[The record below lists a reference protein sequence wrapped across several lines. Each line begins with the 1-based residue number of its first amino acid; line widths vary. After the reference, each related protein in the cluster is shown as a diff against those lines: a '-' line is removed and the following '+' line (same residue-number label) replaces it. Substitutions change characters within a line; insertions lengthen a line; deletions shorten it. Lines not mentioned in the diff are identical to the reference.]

1 MSLHEHQELF
11 ADDNDATASEV
22 SSVMTSDDERIQ
34 SEDDILVDDDLTS
47 TSLQY
52 FDPLFSQTRFQT
64 RK

>member
-47 TSLQY
+47 TSI
-52 FDPLFSQTRFQT
+52 F
-64 RK
+64 